1 MFEGVLS
8 AVKQLAEEI
17 YTVDQN
23 QLDSYFV
30 LFLDELE
37 KLVIDMGKIGFRVDV
52 SEELSVLQ
60 ECYKKRDLVEL
71 ADFILYEL
79 EPNLLELQDMAE
91 STNAEDK

>member
-1 MFEGVLS
+1 MFESILL
-8 AVKQLAEEI
+8 AVKNLVEEI
-17 YTVDQN
+17 YTTDQN

-37 KLVIDMGKIGFRVDV
+37 KLVIKMEKIDFRVDV
-52 SEELSVLQ
+52 SEELTVLQ

-71 ADFILYEL
+71 ADFLLYEL
-79 EPNLLELQDMAE
+79 EPNLLELQGMVK

>member
-1 MFEGVLS
+1 MFEGILS

-23 QLDSYFV
+23 RLDSYFV

-37 KLVIDMGKIGFRVDV
+37 KLVMNMGKIGFQVDV

-60 ECYKKRDLVEL
+60 ECYEKRDLVEL
-71 ADFILYEL
+71 ADFLLYEL